1 VDARESVVSRTVTA
15 RALCHHLTVPRVLIV
30 DDHPTFRA
38 TAHALLEA
46 EGFDVVGE
54 AADGASALEQA
65 ERLRPDVILLDV
77 QLPDIDGFE
86 VAARLSA
93 DGLEARIVLVSSR
106 DRSDFGP
113 LVERS
118 GAAGFIPKAELSGAA
133 ISKLLS

>member
-1 VDARESVVSRTVTA
+1 MDSRTDAA
-15 RALCHHLTVPRVLIV
+15 RALCHHLSVPSVLIV

-54 AADGASALEQA
+54 AADGASALEAA
-65 ERLRPDVILLDV
+65 ERLQPDVILLDV

-93 DGLEARIVLVSSR
+93 DGVGARIVLVSSR
-106 DRSDFGP
+106 DGSDFGP

-133 ISKLLS
+133 VSNLLS